1 MFERAGYKHYAET
14 VKGLIQDKQT
24 DFDRSMHNRTSPP
37 PSEQS
42 FIPSSPVFPSK
53 PEHIPQQPQ
62 FAAAARAKLLQE
74 DHKLGTVKPEK
85 LNVKKKPQL
94 FLQVLIKLYLAER

>member
-24 DFDRSMHNRTSPP
+24 DFDRIIHNHAPP

-62 FAAAARAKLLQE
+62 FAAAARAKLLEE
-74 DHKLGTVKPEK
+74 DHKLGTLKR
-85 LNVKKKPQL
+85 N
-94 FLQVLIKLYLAER
+94 